1 MSAQSHVTP
10 TSSWQ
15 DRLDQALSGPG
26 PGPGPASTAE
36 LEALVSELERHA
48 QAIQRQDGPS
58 SLEHT
63 PFDDPFP
70 PLLLLTPLLAL
81 PADSAKAQLAQ
92 EAIDL
97 FASHASAKEVVVAL
111 EERIAQVGQA
121 SQEQRPDDEDS
132 ESGNENEEHV
142 RDPSSHSQLR
152 EIVALVD
159 TYAHVFP
166 RINTAKPARF
176 LETATASVTS
186 ILRIH
191 CTIHPVTASEAA
203 VLAKMVVDF
212 TETIITKTTWSD
224 TQQQECHVLL
234 RSHLFETAFNLALF
248 FPASLAETYFYSQFP
263 HRRIPHRARPTLD
276 PLVQQAWSTLIDF
289 VRDRFYLELAQLFAL
304 APSNRGV
311 FELFIQVLAR
321 DPEDRVWVKTMGE
334 DPEEDLNNGVY
345 SRLLRKT
352 LGLLIGIAREGS
364 SGQGRVDEALFWL
377 WWCVQGAAQEGEV
390 VDEEVVFPL
399 VEVRPITSV
408 QGLRF
413 IAFSLLT
420 TLILDLVPTEA
431 TQILSLK
438 DLIETCPYPS
448 LRSASIGILRQVML
462 RKFDEVDKVRNEI
475 EQEKEGLWLSP
486 LLLIEFEELFKIG
499 PFDLDKSEEADED
512 RTQTIHEQ
520 LLLLYL
526 LLSRDETDRT
536 GIWKGFA
543 KVEEDLLKP
552 LRTRMA
558 REEEGGILGWGVLE
572 VGLERVDTVVEGR
585 GKRIEQGAIS
595 VPGGGGTF

>member
-1 MSAQSHVTP
+1 MSTQSHVTP
-10 TSSWQ
+10 NPSWQ
-15 DRLDQALSGPG
+15 DRLDQALSR

-92 EAIDL
+92 EAVNL

-111 EERIAQVGQA
+111 EEKIAQLGQA
-121 SQEQRPDDEDS
+121 SQEQRHVDEDS
-132 ESGNENEEHV
+132 ESGNDNEEHG
-142 RDPSSHSQLR
+142 RDPSPHSQLR
-152 EIVALVD
+152 ELVALVD
-159 TYAHVFP
+159 IYAHVFP
-166 RINTAKPARF
+166 RIKTAKPSRF

-191 CTIHPVTASEAA
+191 CAIHPVTASDAV

-224 TQQQECHVLL
+224 AQQQECHVLL

-248 FPASLAETYFYSQFP
+248 FPVSLAETYFYSQVP
-263 HRRIPHRARPTLD
+263 HRRIPHRATPTLD

-304 APSNRGV
+304 APSNRGA

-321 DPEDRVWVKTMGE
+321 DPEDRIWVKTMGE
-334 DPEEDLNNGVY
+334 DPEGDLNNGVY

-390 VDEEVVFPL
+390 VDEEVFFPL
-399 VEVRPITSV
+399 VEIISTLTS
-408 QGLRF
+408 LSPAPSRRF

-420 TLILDLVPTEA
+420 TLVLDLVPTEA

-438 DLIETCPYPS
+438 DLIETCPYSS
-448 LRSASIGILRQVML
+448 LRSASIGILRKVLL
-462 RKFDEVDKVRNEI
+462 RKFNEVDKLRNGI
-475 EQEKEGLWLSP
+475 DQEKGGLWLSP

-499 PFDLDKSEEADED
+499 PFDLNKFEEADED
-512 RTQTIHEQ
+512 RTKTIHEQ
-520 LLLLYL
+520 LSLLYL
-526 LLSRDETDRT
+526 LLSRDEADQT

-543 KVEEDLLKP
+543 KVEEEFLRP
-552 LRTRMA
+552 LRKRMA
-558 REEEGGILGWGVLE
+558 REEAGGVLGWGVLE

-585 GKRIEQGAIS
+585 GKRIE
-595 VPGGGGTF
+595 